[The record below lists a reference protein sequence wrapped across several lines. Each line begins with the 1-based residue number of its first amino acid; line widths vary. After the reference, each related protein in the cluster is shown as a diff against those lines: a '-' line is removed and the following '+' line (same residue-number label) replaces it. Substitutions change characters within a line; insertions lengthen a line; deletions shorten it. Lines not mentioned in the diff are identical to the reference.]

1 MENKKLRVLFFAP
14 PFEVPA
20 KPTQW
25 SYPLAACFLGAV
37 LEKEGHICKAYDFL
51 FEPWKKAKIEIEKI
65 IREEKLEIVMISS
78 MTTNRYSAF
87 QLAKLTKE
95 INPNIK
101 VIMGGVH
108 PSMMYKQIIENFP
121 VDFVVIGE
129 GEETIVELVK
139 AIENNLPLEEFKKIK
154 GIAFKLN
161 EEVIKTEC
169 REWIKNLDE
178 LPFPKHEYFAEKI
191 KRDKQAFFI
200 ASRGC
205 PISCKFCLTSLF
217 WGRIRRF
224 RSVENVI
231 EEVKQVKKM
240 FPDLEKIHFND
251 DEFIMR
257 KDWVMEFTKQYIEA
271 KINIGWECNGR
282 ASSIDEE
289 IIKAI
294 KEAGCVQLNIG
305 VESGSPKI
313 IESIGKKIT
322 NEQIINA
329 YGLCE
334 KYGVPAKIYLM
345 VGLPGENKDTIK
357 ETIRL
362 IKIIKS
368 GMFSIPFIFQLY
380 PGTQIYEDAKK
391 KGFINDD
398 FWLTDQPAPLYVI
411 ENSKRKL
418 TWWALKIAFFHKL
431 YRGEL
436 WSFLFNYI
444 RKLRYDKL
452 KKIIKVYIK

>member
-1 MENKKLRVLFFAP
+1 MKITLIMT

-20 KPTQW
+20 GGIHA
-25 SYPLAACFLGAV
+25 SYPLGLCFLGSV
-37 LEKEGHICKAYDFL
+37 LEKEGHICKPYNYL
-51 FEPWKKAKIEIEKI
+51 WPRGWNEIKSEIEKI
-65 IREEKLEIVMISS
+65 IREEQPDVVGISA
-78 MTTNRYSAF
+78 MTTNRISSF
-87 QLAKLTKE
+87 ELAKLTKS

-139 AIENNLPLEEFKKIK
+139 AIENNLPLDDFKKIK

-161 EEVIKTEC
+161 GEVIVTEC
-169 REWIKNLDE
+169 RGWIKNLDE
-178 LPFPKHEYFAEKI
+178 LPFPKHEYFAEQI
-191 KRDKQAFFI
+191 KRDKEAFFI

-205 PISCKFCLTSLF
+205 PVSCKFCITSLH
-217 WGRIRRF
+217 WGRIRRY

-231 EEVKQVKKM
+231 EEVKKITKM
-240 FPDLEKIHFND
+240 YPEIEKIHFND
-251 DEFIMR
+251 DEFIMN
-257 KDWVMEFTKQYIEA
+257 KIWILNFTKQYIEA

-282 ASSIDEE
+282 ASSIDED

-294 KEAGCVQLNIG
+294 KEAGCIQLNIG

-329 YGLCE
+329 YALCK
-334 KYGVPAKIYLM
+334 KYGIPEAKIYLM
-345 VGLPGENKDTIK
+345 VGLPGETSKTINETIK
-357 ETIRL
+357 LLKQISYGDL
-362 IKIIKS
+362 S
-368 GMFSIPFIFQLY
+368 VPAIFQLY
-380 PGTQIYEDAKK
+380 PGTPIYEDAKK

-398 FWLTDQPAPLYVI
+398 FWLTDQQAPFYTIEHSKKKLLY
-411 ENSKRKL
+411 
-418 TWWALKIAFFHKL
+418 WALKISFFHKL

-452 KKIIKVYIK
+452 KRIIKVYLK